1 MEYFTVHFMKLI
13 HTIVKSKG
21 DYIRIENYDPKLMN
35 MDAKTVNKCY
45 QFMSSTYKN
54 IWCNKLS

>member
-35 MDAKTVNKCY
+35 MDAKSVNKCY

-54 IWCNKLS
+54 I

>member
-1 MEYFTVHFMKLI
+1 MEYITVHFMKLI

-21 DYIRIENYDPKLMN
+21 DYIIENYDPKLMN

>member
-1 MEYFTVHFMKLI
+1 MKLI
-13 HTIVKSKG
+13 HTVVKSEG
-21 DYIRIENYDPKLMN
+21 DCIRIENYDPKLMN

-54 IWCNKLS
+54 ILCNKLS

>member
-1 MEYFTVHFMKLI
+1 MEYFTAHFMKLI
-13 HTIVKSKG
+13 HTVVKSEG
-21 DYIRIENYDPKLMN
+21 DCIRIENYDPKLMN

-54 IWCNKLS
+54 ILCNKLS